1 MCLWK
6 TPKIST
12 NTVTARD
19 LTPSTESETP
29 DSPSYGGSDE
39 WKKQKTGAQAL
50 QISKGTHTNQKVDTG
65 GWNI

>member
-12 NTVTARD
+12 PSVTARE
-19 LTPSTESETP
+19 LTPSTESTTP
-29 DSPSYGGSDE
+29 NSPIYGGSDM
-39 WKKQKTGAQAL
+39 WKQKKRGAQAL
-50 QISKGTHTNQKVDTG
+50 QIKKGTDNNNMVDTG